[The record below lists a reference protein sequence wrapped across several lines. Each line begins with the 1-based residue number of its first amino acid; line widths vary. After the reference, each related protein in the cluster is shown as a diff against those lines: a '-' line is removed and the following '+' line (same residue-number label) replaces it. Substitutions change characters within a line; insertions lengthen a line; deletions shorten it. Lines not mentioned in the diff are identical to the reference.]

1 LQKEIRMA
9 NASEVVTRRQQLVDR
24 FARKLDKY
32 FPETGEMKSWTISEL
47 EKSLMDDVTALARDV
62 IELRLEVDAK
72 RVSEVSPRCPDCEA
86 ALSSRLTPAHKH
98 TLFGVVRYERTY
110 GHCPACGRAFSPSGL
125 GVRLR
130 EGLL

>member
-1 LQKEIRMA
+1 MA
-9 NASEVVTRRQQLVDR
+9 NASEVVARRKQMLDR
-24 FARKLDKY
+24 FARKLEKY
-32 FPETGEMKSWTISEL
+32 LPETGEMKSWTISEL
-47 EKSLMDDVTALARDV
+47 EKSLLDDVTALARDV
-62 IELRLEVDAK
+62 IELRLEVDPK
-72 RVSEVSPRCPDCEA
+72 RVSEKSPRCPDCEA
-86 ALSSRLTPAHKH
+86 ALLSRLVPAHKH